1 MIEAASSAP
10 IAGRP
15 RWPARIVATLGHAAL
30 GPLIW
35 LAAAAGIAGGV
46 IWQGLRP
53 VSWRRPVRAEFVRF
67 VELAG
72 VQSLPAVA
80 VAGGLVGIALVAQG
94 LYWLEQ
100 LGEEGLIV
108 TVLEVVL
115 VREVAPLV
123 VGLLVIGRGG
133 LLLLGELAAMQRDG
147 HYRALDAQGV
157 DPFVALIMPRV
168 LALAVCV
175 FCLTIVFIVVAF
187 LSGYAAASLVDR
199 AAASPAELV
208 GNMLRS
214 IGGAGYFLIPAKTL
228 CIGIV
233 IGAVCCL
240 TALERDDSAADG
252 GDPRPRGFMRAVLAV
267 LLVSGLVSVL

>member
-1 MIEAASSAP
+1 MTEAASSSP
-10 IAGRP
+10 IADQPQLPLRLM
-15 RWPARIVATLGHAAL
+15 ARLGHATL

-35 LAAAAGIAGGV
+35 LAAAAGMAGGV

-80 VAGGLVGIALVAQG
+80 VAGALVGIALVAQG

-123 VGLLVIGRGG
+123 VGLLAIGRGG

-147 HYRALDAQGV
+147 QYRALDAQGI
-157 DPFVALIMPRV
+157 DPFVALIVPRV
-168 LALAVCV
+168 LALAVSV

-187 LSGYAAASLVDR
+187 VSGYATASLLDLAKASLV
-199 AAASPAELV
+199 AFV
-208 GNMLRS
+208 GDMVRS

-228 CIGIV
+228 SIGFV
-233 IGAVCCL
+233 IGVVCCL
-240 TALERDDSAADG
+240 TALERDEPSVDG